1 MLGEGVRAA
10 FEYFGIEHRTVCYV
24 EREASAA
31 GQLVALM
38 EAGAL
43 DEAPVW
49 SDLLTFDGAAWRG
62 RVDSIVAGFPCQDLS
77 VAGRRAGLDGQRSGL
92 FFRVVDIADHCGA
105 WLLVLENV
113 SGIASAT
120 ATVVDE
126 AGDVLE
132 ERAASRVVGEL
143 ADRGWNAEWTHV
155 RASDVGASHQ
165 RERWF
170 CVAWRDGASDV
181 GAGGA
186 RVGDAACDGWGEGR
200 PESAGQCGRSD
211 AAEHGGAVGDPE
223 CSERRPVGV
232 GGHSGEPGQDGERQ
246 ASSRARIRDEAL
258 GAPASVDG
266 DEWDRLG
273 QRVAA
278 STGCESGAE
287 GSGVAVGHPD
297 EQRQQQPHDED
308 GAEPRERAW
317 EGAGGAGVHVADS
330 GCVGRWCESHSDSPS
345 AGVDWSSG
353 ELFAPGPVDDRWPG
367 IIADRPDLA
376 PAVEPGVRVLV
387 DGVALLVDES
397 RNHQLRQVGNG
408 VVPLQVATALVALLR
423 RAGFRV
429 RRDRR

>member
-143 ADRGWNAEWTHV
+143 ADRGWNAEWTHI

-170 CVAWRDGASDV
+170 CVAWRM
-181 GAGGA
+181 
-186 RVGDAACDGWGEGR
+186 GDARLQFEQLQQRGVR
-200 PESAGQCGRSD
+200 
-211 AAEHGGAVGDPE
+211 AEH
-223 CSERRPVGV
+223 S
-232 GGHSGEPGQDGERQ
+232 
-246 ASSRARIRDEAL
+246 
-258 GAPASVDG
+258 
-266 DEWDRLG
+266 
-273 QRVAA
+273 
-278 STGCESGAE
+278 
-287 GSGVAVGHPD
+287 
-297 EQRQQQPHDED
+297 
-308 GAEPRERAW
+308 
-317 EGAGGAGVHVADS
+317 
-330 GCVGRWCESHSDSPS
+330 
-345 AGVDWSSG
+345 
-353 ELFAPGPVDDRWPG
+353 
-367 IIADRPDLA
+367 
-376 PAVEPGVRVLV
+376 
-387 DGVALLVDES
+387 
-397 RNHQLRQVGNG
+397 
-408 VVPLQVATALVALLR
+408 
-423 RAGFRV
+423 
-429 RRDRR
+429 